1 MSKRADRMT
10 MDEAREYC
18 LKLERDR
25 MRSRRKSDQGAFEY
39 AFMSLDAH
47 VEKFDD
53 PGKIAAFS
61 DGGAGVESLYAHCE
75 KSDRARQIDEALLR
89 LSEDERRFAR
99 AVLDG
104 ATWREVGIS
113 RQLFSY
119 RLSSVAK
126 KIRKSFDPPH
136 ENPRYKT

>member
-25 MRSRRKSDQGAFEY
+25 MRSHRKSDQGAFEF

-53 PGKIAAFS
+53 PGKIATFS
-61 DGGAGVESLYAHCE
+61 DGGASAESIFDRCDE
-75 KSDRARQIDEALLR
+75 SERARQIEEALLR
-89 LSEDERRFAR
+89 LSPKDRRFAS
-99 AVLDG
+99 AVLRG
-104 ATWREVGIS
+104 ATFRELGIS
-113 RQLFSY
+113 KQLFSY

-126 KIRKSFDPPH
+126 KIRKSFDTPT

>member
-1 MSKRADRMT
+1 MKRLDLMT

-25 MRSRRKSDQGAFEY
+25 IRSHRKSDQGAFEF

-53 PGKIAAFS
+53 PTKIAIFS
-61 DGGAGVESLYAHCE
+61 DDGTGAERIFDRCDESE
-75 KSDRARQIDEALLR
+75 RARQIEEALLR

-104 ATWREVGIS
+104 ATWRKLGIS
-113 RQLFSY
+113 KQLFSY
-119 RLSSVAK
+119 RLSRVIK
-126 KIRKSFDPPH
+126 KFPNVLTPP
-136 ENPRYKT
+136 

>member
-1 MSKRADRMT
+1 MSKRADGMT

-25 MRSRRKSDQGAFEY
+25 IRSHRKSDQGAFEF

-53 PGKIAAFS
+53 PTKIAIFS
-61 DGGAGVESLYAHCE
+61 DDGTGAERIFDRCDESE
-75 KSDRARQIDEALLR
+75 RARQIEEALLR

-119 RLSSVAK
+119 RLSSVIK
-126 KIRKSFDPPH
+126 KLSEKF
-136 ENPRYKT
+136 

>member
-1 MSKRADRMT
+1 MSKNPDAMT

-18 LKLERDR
+18 LKMERDR
-25 MRSRRKSDQGAFEY
+25 ERSRRKSEQGAFEY

-61 DGGAGVESLYAHCE
+61 DGGAGVESIYAHCE
-75 KSDRARQIDEALLR
+75 KSDRARQIADALRR
-89 LSEDERRFAR
+89 LSPKDRRFAR
-99 AVLDG
+99 AVLSG
-104 ATWREVGIS
+104 ATFRELGIS
-113 RQLFSY
+113 KQLFSY

-136 ENPRYKT
+136 ENPRIKT